1 VLPDMT
7 DGSGEVRH
15 LAVGAGKDGN
25 IYLVDRDNMGKF
37 VPGATSN
44 NYIYQELVGA
54 LPGGEWATAAYFNGS
69 IYYGPVNHALR
80 RFTITQA
87 RLDAA
92 PAAITSTVFAYP
104 GVTPSVSSSGNTA
117 GIVWAY
123 ENSGNNQ
130 AVLHAYDATNLQELY
145 NSNQNPLGRQFGQ
158 ANKFITPTVCNGKV
172 FVATQNSVAV
182 FGLAASQRHVNPNY
196 SDPGYQNVGV
206 IYTLSNGG
214 LPSQATVALNRS
226 GTVKARVSWPAP
238 GATQSSTVTA
248 NGQVLAEGS
257 QWVTWGSPTD
267 IVILSYPF
275 TSSPTTFTV
284 F

>member
-1 VLPDMT
+1 M
-7 DGSGEVRH
+7 
-15 LAVGAGKDGN
+15 
-25 IYLVDRDNMGKF
+25 
-37 VPGATSN
+37 
-44 NYIYQELVGA
+44 
-54 LPGGEWATAAYFNGS
+54 
-69 IYYGPVNHALR
+69 R

-145 NSNQNPLGRQFGQ
+145 NSNQNPQRDQFGQ

-182 FGLAASQRHVNPNY
+182 FGLFAQKPPPTPTPVPT
-196 SDPGYQNVGV
+196 P
-206 IYTLSNGG
+206 
-214 LPSQATVALNRS
+214 LPPTNLRI
-226 GTVKARVSWPAP
+226 AP
-238 GATQSSTVTA
+238 G
-248 NGQVLAEGS
+248 L
-257 QWVTWGSPTD
+257 
-267 IVILSYPF
+267 
-275 TSSPTTFTV
+275 
-284 F
+284 